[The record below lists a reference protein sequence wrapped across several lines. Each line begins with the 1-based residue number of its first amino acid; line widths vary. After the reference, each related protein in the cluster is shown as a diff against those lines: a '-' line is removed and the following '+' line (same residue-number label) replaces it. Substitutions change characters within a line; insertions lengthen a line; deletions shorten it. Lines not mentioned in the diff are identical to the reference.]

1 MTPET
6 TKVTA
11 TFKARF
17 DLDIDPVP
25 APRPRTRVIQP
36 RHGGRAIATV
46 YNPKEYTD
54 WAKKAAEMI
63 ADELVFVDA
72 ITPLQGPLTVGLV
85 ITVKRPKTTKL
96 GAPKPDVDNYA
107 KAVLDAM
114 TKAGVWED
122 DSQVE
127 FLAVKKMWGEE
138 GSIHVELM
146 EGVA

>member
-1 MTPET
+1 MST
-6 TKVTA
+6 
-11 TFKARF
+11 TFKVRF

-54 WAKKAAEMI
+54 WAAKTAQLIREEMTVN
-63 ADELVFVDA
+63 EVQ
-72 ITPLQGPLTVGLV
+72 TPLQGPLTVGLV
-85 ITVKRPKTTKL
+85 ITAKRPKTTKL

-114 TKAGVWED
+114 TKAGVWDD

-138 GSIHVELM
+138 AGIHVELL